1 MREALRGLRYA
12 CLPKFNFPES
22 LIDDLNNRYYNDNED
37 LKVIISN
44 VNAHNLY
51 VIQIQTFLPKCYV
64 NCILESFGLMR
75 KGTINYNF
83 AVKRIK
89 TFLPLELQDM
99 YIKMLTTCKDAGR
112 LFTHFRPLFISNLLM
127 ILVCFAFS

>member
-1 MREALRGLRYA
+1 MRALRYA
-12 CLPKFNFPES
+12 CFPKFNFPES
-22 LIDDLNNRYYNDNED
+22 LIDDLNNREYNDNAD
-37 LKVIISN
+37 LKVNILN
-44 VNAHNLY
+44 VNSYNLH
-51 VIQIQTFLPKCYV
+51 VIQIETFLPQCYV
-64 NCILESFGLMR
+64 NCVLESFGLMR

-112 LFTHFRPLFISNLLM
+112 LFTHLRPLLISNLLM